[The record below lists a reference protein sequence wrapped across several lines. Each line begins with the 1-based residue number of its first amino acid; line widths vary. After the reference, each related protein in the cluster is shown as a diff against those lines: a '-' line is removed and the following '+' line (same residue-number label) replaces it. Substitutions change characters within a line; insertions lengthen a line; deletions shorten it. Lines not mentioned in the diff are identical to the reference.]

1 MQCLTRRTLTLAV
14 TTLFFSCISAAA
26 QDYSGREKLRAHSNE
41 FRKEVIRVADGVYVA
56 VGYSASNVILI
67 QGTNGSIIVDTATD
81 PVAARDIRT
90 AFGDLLRP
98 PVRAII
104 YTHSHADHTG
114 GASVFAGTDHPEII
128 SHQPFG
134 TLPTDI
140 GRASRDGGDQFGM
153 ALPESMYINA
163 GVQLEFGRVTR
174 PTREG
179 YLPPTRMFSGDQLS
193 LAVAGVP
200 LLLLSAPGETTDTI
214 AIWLPE
220 KRVLM
225 PGDDFLRAFP
235 NISPIR
241 GARLRTPE
249 DWIASLEKMIELGP
263 EDVVPSHT
271 RPVLGATAARG
282 ALTAYHDGIKS
293 ILDQTIE
300 GIKTGER
307 PDELVQHVKLPPS
320 LAENPYLQE
329 FYGGVEWTVR
339 GIYADREGWFDGNA
353 TNLFPLPER
362 ERAAK
367 LVALIGGPD
376 RVLARGREALAAGD
390 FTWAAELA
398 DDVLANDGANA
409 SAQRLKARA
418 FTELGER
425 QVNAIA
431 RNYYLSSAMY
441 LLRNLR
447 P

>member
-1 MQCLTRRTLTLAV
+1 MLAVLTLV
-14 TTLFFSCISAAA
+14 VSCMSAAA
-26 QDYSGREKLRAHSNE
+26 QDYSGREKLRAQSNE

-81 PVAARDIRT
+81 PVAARAIRT
-90 AFGDLLRP
+90 AFGDLLHP

-104 YTHSHADHTG
+104 YTHSHGDHTG
-114 GASVFAGTDHPEII
+114 GASVFAGTDDPEII

-134 TLPTDI
+134 MLPTDI

-193 LAVAGVP
+193 LTVAGVP
-200 LLLLSAPGETTDTI
+200 LLLLSAPGETSDTI
-214 AIWLPE
+214 AVWLPAT
-220 KRVLM
+220 RVLM

-249 DWIASLEKMIELGP
+249 DWIASLEKMIALGP

-271 RPVLGATAARG
+271 RPVLGAAAARA
-282 ALTAYHDGIKS
+282 ALTAYHDGIQA

-320 LAENPYLQE
+320 LTANPYLQE

-339 GIYADREGWFDGNA
+339 GIYADRVGWFDGNA
-353 TNLFPLPER
+353 TNLFPLPEK

-376 RVLARGREALAAGD
+376 RVLARGRDALAAGD

-398 DDVLANDGANA
+398 DDVLANDSANA
-409 SAQRLKARA
+409 SAKRLKARA